1 MATRYK
7 PLKVK
12 SIKMLDYIVT
22 EIEAGRMAHD
32 QSKAICGS
40 AHCLFGWVSV
50 LRYTQLRHRK
60 SHEYAKNIYVPSVEY
75 APREQAIKGQKIVE
89 WDTLEEFA
97 TGEVRR
103 MNADEGLSPFYNYAK
118 VWLGLSVFEA
128 ETLYSPMR
136 TIEQLRQYV
145 DKFKAGYRLTGLGWI
160 DTKTQ
165 RSDNVRV

>member
-1 MATRYK
+1 
-7 PLKVK
+7 
-12 SIKMLDYIVT
+12 
-22 EIEAGRMAHD
+22 
-32 QSKAICGS
+32 
-40 AHCLFGWVSV
+40 
-50 LRYTQLRHRK
+50 
-60 SHEYAKNIYVPSVEY
+60 
-75 APREQAIKGQKIVE
+75 VE

-165 RSDNVRV
+165 RIEGPNDSNTDSDNVRV